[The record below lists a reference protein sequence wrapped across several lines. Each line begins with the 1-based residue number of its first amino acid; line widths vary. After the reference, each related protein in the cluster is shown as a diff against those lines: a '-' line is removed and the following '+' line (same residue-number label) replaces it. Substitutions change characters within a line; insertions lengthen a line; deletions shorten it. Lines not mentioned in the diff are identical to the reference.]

1 MLPKFLPAARGRLG
15 RAPLS
20 MTVLAAAA
28 LLAACAVHVDN
39 TRPAA
44 ELARAS
50 KPPGSVYA
58 GWRIFNDRCAR
69 CHGVDAAAPAQV
81 PGLLDEM
88 RDMGSR
94 RFVNLVLVRYDW
106 SRPDVQGASEEA
118 ARTDLVEDIL
128 QRRETPIEM
137 PAWQGEP
144 RVEAHI
150 LDLYAYLTARADG
163 AQGPGRPL
171 AVD

>member
-1 MLPKFLPAARGRLG
+1 MATFLPAARGRPG
-15 RAPLS
+15 RAS
-20 MTVLAAAA
+20 LAVAVAVSAA
-28 LLAACAVHVDN
+28 LAACAVHVDN

-50 KPPGSVYA
+50 KPQGSVYA

-69 CHGVDAAAPAQV
+69 CHGVDAMGPAPV
-81 PGLLDEM
+81 PGLLDDM

-94 RFVNLVLVRYDW
+94 RFVNLVLQRYDW
-106 SRPDVQGASEEA
+106 SRPDMQSGGEEA

-137 PAWQGEP
+137 PSWQGEP

-150 LDLYAYLTARADG
+150 LDLYTYLAARADG

-171 AVD
+171 ALD